1 MSLIE
6 DLGERLARDVLA
18 SREELGDDYFHE
30 KVSKVLGAASP
41 TMQEAF
47 MTAVKMYLAEE
58 RGRQFL
64 YETLAAMRGVT
75 AKDVAATMA
84 VSQAVQAPVMMMA
97 AAPAAAPAPAAK
109 PAAPEAKPKPN
120 VSAAAKA
127 RMISEALAAFGDDP
141 VPPKPNPHLGT

>member
-47 MTAVKMYLAEE
+47 MTAIKMYLAEE
-58 RGRQFL
+58 RGRLFL
-64 YETLAAMRGVT
+64 YETLAAVRGVT
-75 AKDVAATMA
+75 AKEVAATMGPRND
-84 VSQAVQAPVMMMA
+84 APVVMMA
-97 AAPAAAPAPAAK
+97 APAVAAAAPAAK
-109 PAAPEAKPKPN
+109 PAPEAKPKSN

-127 RMISEALAAFGDDP
+127 RMISEAMAAFGDDP